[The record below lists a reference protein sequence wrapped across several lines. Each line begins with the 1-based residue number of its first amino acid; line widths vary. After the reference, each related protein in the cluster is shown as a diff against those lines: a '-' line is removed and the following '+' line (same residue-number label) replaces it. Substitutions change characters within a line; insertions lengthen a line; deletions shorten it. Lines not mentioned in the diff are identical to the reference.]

1 MPNVVPKT
9 PLSNTG
15 WSQHTKPDVLHS
27 HVPVH
32 QCAQLAGHGV
42 TEALGSRSEQA
53 VPSDAEQLGHLQHLA
68 NRRILYLPEVLS
80 HVYFKTEVWILEDIW
95 KFKHL
100 TLSTFIKE
108 WNKKKK
114 KSEEGHVSACSPN
127 NFILDYLYSGK
138 RGSLL
143 LVPKASASDL
153 RQILLAYPWRKE
165 HFCRLLVSRAP
176 RDHRAQRSNSS
187 VLFAVRPSQ
196 QLSQLTS
203 RDRFAEEPQTEADS
217 LVQQEEGAESETGS
231 FIPHSTLLPPIYIIF
246 LALHKQQSAV

>member
-68 NRRILYLPEVLS
+68 NRRILYFPEVLS

-114 KSEEGHVSACSPN
+114 RVKKDMCLPVALTTSFWTIYTVGKEEVYCWSP
-127 NFILDYLYSGK
+127 
-138 RGSLL
+138 RQ
-143 LVPKASASDL
+143 VPQISD
-153 RQILLAYPWRKE
+153 K
-165 HFCRLLVSRAP
+165 FS
-176 RDHRAQRSNSS
+176 
-187 VLFAVRPSQ
+187 
-196 QLSQLTS
+196 
-203 RDRFAEEPQTEADS
+203 
-217 LVQQEEGAESETGS
+217 
-231 FIPHSTLLPPIYIIF
+231 
-246 LALHKQQSAV
+246 